1 MALRGPCPL
10 LFLTL
15 ILLAAGQDDVIIR
28 PTDSYP
34 KFVSEHIDFP
44 KTRPPTGLTY
54 CNYMMRRLNQKL
66 GMCKLIHTFIHA
78 PTRRIQTICT
88 TGGRCNQNNECDSN
102 APYHLT
108 TCRVRSPPRPPN
120 CIYTGKSKT
129 RRIRVACNQGLP
141 VRFIRVL

>member
-15 ILLAAGQDDVIIR
+15 ILLATGLPQIR
-28 PTDSYP
+28 PPDSYP

-54 CNYMMRRLNQKL
+54 CNYMMWLLSRKL

-78 PTRRIQTICT
+78 PTSQIRAICT
-88 TGGRCNQNNECDSN
+88 TGGKCNQNNECDSN
-102 APYHLT
+102 TAYPLT

-120 CIYTGKSKT
+120 CIYTGESKT
-129 RRIRVACNQGLP
+129 SRIRVVCNQGLP